1 MSIAPTGKPFFHNSQ
16 LLLYTK
22 RFWFSLALNWFSLI
36 LNLKMLLQVTIR
48 SIIQGKVTSAW
59 GQGKHHS
66 YIPCYC
72 KMCCESIENMLSF
85 PRLKEDHATIWLTSC
100 WTVKQLHGKYYYHSY
115 ASHLCHFCYNH
126 KKNQNWNHF
135 KFTLSEKFRVLF
147 RWTD

>member
-1 MSIAPTGKPFFHNSQ
+1 MSIGTTGKLFFHNSQ

-72 KMCCESIENMLSF
+72 KMCCESIENVVLSHVKRRPCNHMAKLMLDCKASTAILLPPPSAIFVIILQKSELKWLQIYTQRKMWGSF
-85 PRLKEDHATIWLTSC
+85 RRTG
-100 WTVKQLHGKYYYHSY
+100 Q
-115 ASHLCHFCYNH
+115 
-126 KKNQNWNHF
+126 
-135 KFTLSEKFRVLF
+135 
-147 RWTD
+147 